1 MLLKVGLVMTAVSLS
16 LAIGVVAAIVFGGED
31 AGSVAA
37 PQAEEPAVGAMPLER
52 EESPRPNKPLLPKK
66 PSQPEE
72 LPVAEQDWPRPS
84 DAELDA
90 ADSPRRY
97 PPHQDAVLTLTVG
110 AIGLYDAPVIDSA
123 SQEALDAGVVHLP
136 ETPMPWEERRQ
147 KNVYLAGHRLG
158 YEGTGSRLVFY
169 NLDKLS
175 QGDAVTLKDRSGTT
189 YEYRV
194 TEKFEVAPSDSWAM
208 DSVRG
213 RDIATLQTCTPIPTF
228 EKRLVIRA
236 DRIKSASLG

>member
-16 LAIGVVAAIVFGGED
+16 LAIGVVAAIVFGGGKPEPVPPPP
-31 AGSVAA
+31 S
-37 PQAEEPAVGAMPLER
+37 AEEPAVEAAPQER
-52 EESPRPNKPLLPKK
+52 EESPR
-66 PSQPEE
+66 PEE

-84 DAELDA
+84 GTELEA
-90 ADSPRRY
+90 TNSPRRY
-97 PPHQDAVLTLTVG
+97 PSSPDAVLALTVE
-110 AIGLYDAPVIDSA
+110 AIGLYAAPVIDSG

-136 ETPMPWEERRQ
+136 ETPMPWEDRKQ

-158 YEGTGSRLVFY
+158 YEGTGSRLIFY

-175 QGDAVTLKDRSGTT
+175 SGDAIVLRDRSDNV

-194 TEKFEVAPSDSWAM
+194 TEKFEVDPSASWAM
-208 DSVRG
+208 DSVRD
-213 RDIATLQTCTPIPTF
+213 RDIVTLQTCTPIPTF

-236 DRIKSASLG
+236 DRVRAASLG